1 MDDRLSDRKKKV
13 LNALVDSYI
22 NDAEPISSSAIKNN
36 YMPDVS
42 SATIRSELATLE
54 ELGYLVQP
62 HVSSGRI
69 PSAKAYR
76 FYVDCLL
83 NDCADSD
90 IGELKTKLDK
100 RMGSVEELVRE
111 TAKTV
116 SDVTNYT
123 SLMVLSGTDSLVVK
137 EVKLVDLYDN
147 TALVLVVTDAGV
159 IKDKAVRVPRDA
171 DGNYIAIAERILNNT
186 FAGKTLAEIQNLTPV
201 LEDNIEG
208 MKALVDEVIRL
219 LAEYKRSRDTQLYLE
234 GADKIFQYPEA
245 RDVDNVKSF
254 VSIISKKEKLHDLVA
269 GDDAD
274 LEIDVKIGE
283 QASEDLKHMALVT
296 AKYTMDG
303 KEIGHVGVIGPE
315 RMDYKKVMSVLRQL
329 VRAFDDREQQGDR
342 PDKQDKHPDTE

>member
-22 NDAEPISSSAIKNN
+22 TDAEPISSSAIKNK

-62 HVSSGRI
+62 HVSSGRV

-83 NDCADSD
+83 SECGDTDVD
-90 IGELKTKLDK
+90 GLDETLKR
-100 RMGSVEELVRE
+100 RMSSVEELVRE

-123 SLMVLSGTDSLVVK
+123 SLMVLSGADSLTVK
-137 EVKLVDLYDN
+137 EVKLVDLYDDS
-147 TALVLVVTDAGV
+147 ALVLVITDAGV
-159 IKDKAVRVPRDA
+159 IKDKTVAVPKDA
-171 DGNYIAIAERILNNT
+171 DGNYIELANRILNAT
-186 FAGKTLAEIQNLTPV
+186 FAGKSLAEIGSSAPV
-201 LEDNIEG
+201 LEENIEG

-219 LAEYKRSRDTQLYLE
+219 LAEYKRARENELYLE

-245 RDVDNVKSF
+245 RDVDNVRSF

-269 GDDAD
+269 GDGD

-296 AKYTMDG
+296 ARYSVDG

-329 VRAFDDREQQGDR
+329 VRAFDKKDND
-342 PDKQDKHPDTE
+342 PDTE

>member
-1 MDDRLSDRKKKV
+1 M
-13 LNALVDSYI
+13 VDSYI
-22 NDAEPISSSAIKNN
+22 TDAEPISSSAIKNK

-62 HVSSGRI
+62 HVSSGRV

-83 NDCADSD
+83 SECGDTDVD
-90 IGELKTKLDK
+90 GLDETLKR
-100 RMGSVEELVRE
+100 RMSSVEELVRE

-123 SLMVLSGTDSLVVK
+123 SLMVLSGADSLMVK
-137 EVKLVDLYDN
+137 EVKLVDLYDDS
-147 TALVLVVTDAGV
+147 ALVLVITDAGV
-159 IKDKAVRVPRDA
+159 IKDKTVAVPKDA
-171 DGNYIAIAERILNNT
+171 DGNYIELANRILNAT
-186 FAGKTLAEIQNLTPV
+186 FAGKSLAEISNSAPV
-201 LEDNIEG
+201 LEENIEG

-219 LAEYKRSRDTQLYLE
+219 LAEYKRARESELYLE

-245 RDVDNVKSF
+245 RDVDNVRSF

-269 GDDAD
+269 GDGD

-296 AKYTMDG
+296 ARYSVDG

-329 VRAFDDREQQGDR
+329 VRAFDKKDND
-342 PDKQDKHPDTE
+342 PDTE

>member
-13 LNALVDSYI
+13 LGALVDSYI
-22 NDAEPISSSAIKNN
+22 TDAEPISSSAIKNK

-54 ELGYLVQP
+54 ELGYLVEP
-62 HVSSGRI
+62 HVSSGRV

-83 NDCADSD
+83 SECGDTDVD
-90 IGELKTKLDK
+90 GLDETLKR
-100 RMGSVEELVRE
+100 RMSSVEELVRE

-123 SLMVLSGTDSLVVK
+123 SLMVLSGADSLTVK
-137 EVKLVDLYDN
+137 EVKLVDLYDDS
-147 TALVLVVTDAGV
+147 ALVLVIADAGV
-159 IKDKAVRVPRDA
+159 IKDKTVAVPKDA
-171 DGNYIAIAERILNNT
+171 DGNYIELANRILNAT
-186 FAGKTLAEIQNLTPV
+186 FAGKSLAEIGSSAPV
-201 LEDNIEG
+201 LEENIEG

-219 LAEYKRSRDTQLYLE
+219 LAEYKRARESELYLE

-245 RDVDNVKSF
+245 RDVDNVRSF

-269 GDDAD
+269 GDGD

-296 AKYTMDG
+296 ARYSVDG

-329 VRAFDDREQQGDR
+329 VRAFDKKDND
-342 PDKQDKHPDTE
+342 PDTE

>member
-1 MDDRLSDRKKKV
+1 MDDRLSDRKKRV

-22 NDAEPISSSAIKNN
+22 TDAEPISSSAIKNK

-62 HVSSGRI
+62 HVSSGRV

-83 NDCADSD
+83 SECGDTDVD
-90 IGELKTKLDK
+90 GLDETLKR
-100 RMGSVEELVRE
+100 RMSSVEELVRE

-123 SLMVLSGTDSLVVK
+123 SLMVLSGADSLTVK
-137 EVKLVDLYDN
+137 EVKLVDLYDDS
-147 TALVLVVTDAGV
+147 ALVLVITDAGV
-159 IKDKAVRVPRDA
+159 IKDKTVAVPKDA
-171 DGNYIAIAERILNNT
+171 DGNYIELANRILNAT
-186 FAGKTLAEIQNLTPV
+186 FAGKSLAEIGSSAPV
-201 LEDNIEG
+201 LEENIEG

-219 LAEYKRSRDTQLYLE
+219 LAEYKRARESELYLE

-245 RDVDNVKSF
+245 RDVDNVRSF

-269 GDDAD
+269 GDGD

-296 AKYTMDG
+296 ARYSVDG

-329 VRAFDDREQQGDR
+329 VRAFDKKDND
-342 PDKQDKHPDTE
+342 PDTE

>member
-13 LNALVDSYI
+13 LGALVDSYI
-22 NDAEPISSSAIKNN
+22 TDAEPISSSAIKNK

-62 HVSSGRI
+62 HVSSGRV

-83 NDCADSD
+83 SECGDMDVD
-90 IGELKTKLDK
+90 GLDETLKR
-100 RMGSVEELVRE
+100 RMSSVEELVRE

-123 SLMVLSGTDSLVVK
+123 SLMVLSGADSLTVK
-137 EVKLVDLYDN
+137 EVKLVDLYDDS
-147 TALVLVVTDAGV
+147 ALVLVITDAGV
-159 IKDKAVRVPRDA
+159 IKDKTVAVPKDA
-171 DGNYIAIAERILNNT
+171 DGNYIELASRILNAT
-186 FAGKTLAEIQNLTPV
+186 FAGKTLAEIGNSAPV
-201 LEDNIEG
+201 LEENIEG

-219 LAEYKRSRDTQLYLE
+219 LTEYRQARESELYLE

-245 RDVDNVKSF
+245 RDVDNVRSF

-269 GDDAD
+269 GDGD

-296 AKYTMDG
+296 ARYSVDG

-329 VRAFDDREQQGDR
+329 VRAFDKKDND
-342 PDKQDKHPDTE
+342 PDTE

>member
-13 LNALVDSYI
+13 LGALVDSYI
-22 NDAEPISSSAIKNN
+22 TDAEPISSSAIKNK

-62 HVSSGRI
+62 HVSSGRV

-83 NDCADSD
+83 SECGDTDVD
-90 IGELKTKLDK
+90 GLDETLKR
-100 RMGSVEELVRE
+100 RMSSVEELVRE

-123 SLMVLSGTDSLVVK
+123 SLMVLSGADSLTVK
-137 EVKLVDLYDN
+137 EVKLVDLYDDS
-147 TALVLVVTDAGV
+147 ALVLVITDAGV
-159 IKDKAVRVPRDA
+159 IKDKTVAVPKDA
-171 DGNYIAIAERILNNT
+171 DGNYIELANRILNAT
-186 FAGKTLAEIQNLTPV
+186 FAGKSLAEIGSSAPV
-201 LEDNIEG
+201 LEENIEG

-219 LAEYKRSRDTQLYLE
+219 LAEYKRARESELYLE

-245 RDVDNVKSF
+245 RDVDNVRSF

-269 GDDAD
+269 GDGD

-296 AKYTMDG
+296 ARYSVDG

-329 VRAFDDREQQGDR
+329 VRAFDKKGND
-342 PDKQDKHPDTE
+342 PDTE

>member
-13 LNALVDSYI
+13 LGALVDSYI
-22 NDAEPISSSAIKNN
+22 TDAEPISSSAIKNK

-62 HVSSGRI
+62 HVSSGRV

-83 NDCADSD
+83 SECGDTDVD
-90 IGELKTKLDK
+90 GLDETLKR
-100 RMGSVEELVRE
+100 RMSSVEELVRE

-123 SLMVLSGTDSLVVK
+123 SLMVLSGADSLTVK
-137 EVKLVDLYDN
+137 EVKLVDLYDDS
-147 TALVLVVTDAGV
+147 ALVLVITDAGV
-159 IKDKAVRVPRDA
+159 IKDKTVAVPKDA
-171 DGNYIAIAERILNNT
+171 DGNYIELANRILNAT
-186 FAGKTLAEIQNLTPV
+186 FAGKSLAEIGSSAPV
-201 LEDNIEG
+201 LEENIEG

-219 LAEYKRSRDTQLYLE
+219 LAEYKRARESELYLE

-245 RDVDNVKSF
+245 RDVDNVRSF
-254 VSIISKKEKLHDLVA
+254 VSIISKKDKLHDLVA
-269 GDDAD
+269 GDGD

-296 AKYTMDG
+296 ARYSVNG

-329 VRAFDDREQQGDR
+329 VRAFDKKDND
-342 PDKQDKHPDTE
+342 PDTE

>member
-13 LNALVDSYI
+13 LGALVDSYI
-22 NDAEPISSSAIKNN
+22 TDAEPISSSAIKNK

-62 HVSSGRI
+62 HVSSGRV

-83 NDCADSD
+83 SECGDTDVD
-90 IGELKTKLDK
+90 GLDETLKR
-100 RMGSVEELVRE
+100 RMSSVEELVRE

-123 SLMVLSGTDSLVVK
+123 SLMVLSGADSLTVK
-137 EVKLVDLYDN
+137 EVKLVDLYDDS
-147 TALVLVVTDAGV
+147 ALGLVITDAGV
-159 IKDKAVRVPRDA
+159 IKDKTGAVPKDA
-171 DGNYIAIAERILNNT
+171 DGNYIELANRILNAT
-186 FAGKTLAEIQNLTPV
+186 FAGKSLAEIGSSAPV
-201 LEDNIEG
+201 LEENIEG

-219 LAEYKRSRDTQLYLE
+219 LAEYKRARESELYLE

-245 RDVDNVKSF
+245 RDVDNVRSF

-269 GDDAD
+269 GDGD

-296 AKYTMDG
+296 ARYSVDG

-329 VRAFDDREQQGDR
+329 VRAFDKKDND
-342 PDKQDKHPDTE
+342 PDTE

>member
-13 LNALVDSYI
+13 LGALVDSYI
-22 NDAEPISSSAIKNN
+22 TDAEPISSSAIKNK

-62 HVSSGRI
+62 HVSSGRV

-83 NDCADSD
+83 SECGDTDVD
-90 IGELKTKLDK
+90 GLDETLKR
-100 RMGSVEELVRE
+100 RMSSVEELVRE

-123 SLMVLSGTDSLVVK
+123 SLMVLSGADSLTVK
-137 EVKLVDLYDN
+137 EVKLVDLYDDS
-147 TALVLVVTDAGV
+147 ALVLVITDAGV
-159 IKDKAVRVPRDA
+159 IKDKTVAVPKDA
-171 DGNYIAIAERILNNT
+171 DGNYIELANRILNAT
-186 FAGKTLAEIQNLTPV
+186 FAGKSLAEIGSSAPV
-201 LEDNIEG
+201 LEENIEG

-219 LAEYKRSRDTQLYLE
+219 LAEYKRARESELYLE

-245 RDVDNVKSF
+245 RDVDNVRSF

-269 GDDAD
+269 GDGD
-274 LEIDVKIGE
+274 LEIEVKIGE

-296 AKYTMDG
+296 ARYSVDG

-329 VRAFDDREQQGDR
+329 VRAFDKKDND
-342 PDKQDKHPDTE
+342 PDTE

>member
-13 LNALVDSYI
+13 LGALVDSYI
-22 NDAEPISSSAIKNN
+22 TDAEPISSSAIKNK

-62 HVSSGRI
+62 HVSSGRV

-83 NDCADSD
+83 SECGDTDVD
-90 IGELKTKLDK
+90 GLDETLKR
-100 RMGSVEELVRE
+100 RMSSVEELVRE

-123 SLMVLSGTDSLVVK
+123 SLMVLSGADSLTVK
-137 EVKLVDLYDN
+137 EVKLVDLYDDN
-147 TALVLVVTDAGV
+147 ALVLVITDAGV
-159 IKDKAVRVPRDA
+159 IKDKTVAVPKDA
-171 DGNYIAIAERILNNT
+171 DGNYIELANRILNAT
-186 FAGKTLAEIQNLTPV
+186 FAGKSLAEIGNSAPV
-201 LEDNIEG
+201 LEENIEG

-219 LAEYKRSRDTQLYLE
+219 LAEYKRARESELYLE

-245 RDVDNVKSF
+245 RDVDNVRSF

-269 GDDAD
+269 GDGD

-296 AKYTMDG
+296 ARYSVDG

-329 VRAFDDREQQGDR
+329 VRAFDKKDND
-342 PDKQDKHPDTE
+342 PDTE

>member
-22 NDAEPISSSAIKNN
+22 TDAEPISSSAIKNK

-62 HVSSGRI
+62 HVSSGRV

-83 NDCADSD
+83 SECGDTDVD
-90 IGELKTKLDK
+90 GLDETLKR
-100 RMGSVEELVRE
+100 RMSSVEELVRE

-123 SLMVLSGTDSLVVK
+123 SLMVLSGADSLTVK
-137 EVKLVDLYDN
+137 EVKLVDLYDDS
-147 TALVLVVTDAGV
+147 ALVLVITDAGV
-159 IKDKAVRVPRDA
+159 IKDKTVAVPKDA
-171 DGNYIAIAERILNNT
+171 DGNYIELANRILNAT
-186 FAGKTLAEIQNLTPV
+186 FAGKTLAEIGSSAPV
-201 LEDNIEG
+201 LEENIEG

-219 LAEYKRSRDTQLYLE
+219 LAEYKRARESELYLE

-245 RDVDNVKSF
+245 RDVDNVRSF

-269 GDDAD
+269 GDGD

-296 AKYTMDG
+296 ARYSVDG

-329 VRAFDDREQQGDR
+329 VRAFDKKDND
-342 PDKQDKHPDTE
+342 PDTE

>member
-13 LNALVDSYI
+13 LGALVDSYI
-22 NDAEPISSSAIKNN
+22 TDAEPISSSAIKNK

-62 HVSSGRI
+62 HVSSGRV

-83 NDCADSD
+83 SECGDTDVD
-90 IGELKTKLDK
+90 GLDETLKR
-100 RMGSVEELVRE
+100 RMSSVEELVRE

-123 SLMVLSGTDSLVVK
+123 SLMVLSGADSLTVK
-137 EVKLVDLYDN
+137 EVKLVDLYDDS
-147 TALVLVVTDAGV
+147 ALVLVITDAGV
-159 IKDKAVRVPRDA
+159 IKDKTVAVPKDA
-171 DGNYIAIAERILNNT
+171 DGNYIELANRILNAT
-186 FAGKTLAEIQNLTPV
+186 FAGKSLAEISNSAPV
-201 LEDNIEG
+201 LEENIEG

-219 LAEYKRSRDTQLYLE
+219 LAEYKRARESELYLE

-245 RDVDNVKSF
+245 RDVDNVRSF

-269 GDDAD
+269 GDGD

-296 AKYTMDG
+296 ARYSVDG

-329 VRAFDDREQQGDR
+329 VRAFGKKDND
-342 PDKQDKHPDTE
+342 PDTE

>member
-22 NDAEPISSSAIKNN
+22 TDAEPISSSAIKNK

-62 HVSSGRI
+62 HVSSGRV

-83 NDCADSD
+83 SECGDTDVD
-90 IGELKTKLDK
+90 GLDETLKR
-100 RMGSVEELVRE
+100 RMSSVEELVRE

-123 SLMVLSGTDSLVVK
+123 SLMVLSGADSLMVK
-137 EVKLVDLYDN
+137 EVKLVDLYDDS
-147 TALVLVVTDAGV
+147 ALVLVITDAGV
-159 IKDKAVRVPRDA
+159 IKDKTVAVPKDA
-171 DGNYIAIAERILNNT
+171 DGNYIELANRILNAT
-186 FAGKTLAEIQNLTPV
+186 FAGKSLAEIGSSAPV
-201 LEDNIEG
+201 LEENIEG

-219 LAEYKRSRDTQLYLE
+219 LAEYKRARERELYLE

-245 RDVDNVKSF
+245 RDVDNVRSF
-254 VSIISKKEKLHDLVA
+254 VSIISKKDKLHDLVA
-269 GDDAD
+269 GDGD

-296 AKYTMDG
+296 ARYSVDG

-329 VRAFDDREQQGDR
+329 VRAFDKKDND
-342 PDKQDKHPDTE
+342 PDTE

>member
-13 LNALVDSYI
+13 LGALVDSYI
-22 NDAEPISSSAIKNN
+22 TDAEPISSSAIKNK

-62 HVSSGRI
+62 HVSSGRV

-83 NDCADSD
+83 SECGDTDVD
-90 IGELKTKLDK
+90 GLDETLKR
-100 RMGSVEELVRE
+100 RMSSVEELVRE

-123 SLMVLSGTDSLVVK
+123 SLMVLSGADSLTVK
-137 EVKLVDLYDN
+137 EVKLVDLYDDS
-147 TALVLVVTDAGV
+147 ALVLVITDAGV
-159 IKDKAVRVPRDA
+159 IKDKTVAVPKGA
-171 DGNYIAIAERILNNT
+171 DGNYIELANRILNAT
-186 FAGKTLAEIQNLTPV
+186 FAGKSLAEIGSSAPV
-201 LEDNIEG
+201 LEENIEG

-219 LAEYKRSRDTQLYLE
+219 LAEYKRARESELYLE

-245 RDVDNVKSF
+245 RDVDNVRSF

-269 GDDAD
+269 GDGD

-296 AKYTMDG
+296 ARYSVDG

-329 VRAFDDREQQGDR
+329 VRAFDKKDND
-342 PDKQDKHPDTE
+342 PDTE

>member
-22 NDAEPISSSAIKNN
+22 TDAEPISSSAIKNK

-62 HVSSGRI
+62 HVSSGRV

-83 NDCADSD
+83 SECGDTDVD
-90 IGELKTKLDK
+90 GLDETLKR
-100 RMGSVEELVRE
+100 RMSSVEELVRE

-123 SLMVLSGTDSLVVK
+123 SLMVLSGADSLTVK
-137 EVKLVDLYDN
+137 EVKLVDLYDDS
-147 TALVLVVTDAGV
+147 ALVLVITDAGV
-159 IKDKAVRVPRDA
+159 IKDKTVAVPKDA
-171 DGNYIAIAERILNNT
+171 DGNYIELANRILNAT
-186 FAGKTLAEIQNLTPV
+186 FAGKSLAEIGSSAPV
-201 LEDNIEG
+201 LEENIEG

-219 LAEYKRSRDTQLYLE
+219 LAEYKRARERELYLE

-245 RDVDNVKSF
+245 RDVDNVRSF

-269 GDDAD
+269 GDGD

-296 AKYTMDG
+296 ARYSVDG

-329 VRAFDDREQQGDR
+329 VRAFDKKDNN
-342 PDKQDKHPDTE
+342 PDTE

>member
-22 NDAEPISSSAIKNN
+22 TDAEPISSSAIKNK

-62 HVSSGRI
+62 HVSSGRV

-83 NDCADSD
+83 SECGDTDVD
-90 IGELKTKLDK
+90 GLDETLKR
-100 RMGSVEELVRE
+100 RMSSVEELVRE

-123 SLMVLSGTDSLVVK
+123 SLMVLSGADSLTVK
-137 EVKLVDLYDN
+137 EVKLVDLYDDS
-147 TALVLVVTDAGV
+147 ALVLVITDAGV
-159 IKDKAVRVPRDA
+159 IKDKTVAVPKDA
-171 DGNYIAIAERILNNT
+171 DGNYIELANRILNAT
-186 FAGKTLAEIQNLTPV
+186 FAGKSLAEIGSSAPV
-201 LEDNIEG
+201 LEENIEG

-219 LAEYKRSRDTQLYLE
+219 LAEYKRARESELYLE

-245 RDVDNVKSF
+245 RDVDNVRSF

-269 GDDAD
+269 GDGD

-296 AKYTMDG
+296 ARYSVDG

-315 RMDYKKVMSVLRQL
+315 RMDYKKVTSVLRQL
-329 VRAFDDREQQGDR
+329 VRAFDKKDND
-342 PDKQDKHPDTE
+342 PDTE

>member
-13 LNALVDSYI
+13 LGALVDSYI
-22 NDAEPISSSAIKNN
+22 TDAEPISSSAIKNK

-62 HVSSGRI
+62 HVSSGRV

-83 NDCADSD
+83 SECGDTDVD
-90 IGELKTKLDK
+90 GLDETLKR
-100 RMGSVEELVRE
+100 RMSSVEELVRE

-123 SLMVLSGTDSLVVK
+123 SLMVLSGADSLTVK
-137 EVKLVDLYDN
+137 EVKLVDLYDDS
-147 TALVLVVTDAGV
+147 ALVLVITDAGV
-159 IKDKAVRVPRDA
+159 IKDKTVAVPKDA
-171 DGNYIAIAERILNNT
+171 DGNYIELANRILNAT
-186 FAGKTLAEIQNLTPV
+186 FAGKSLAEIGSSAPV
-201 LEDNIEG
+201 LEENIEG

-219 LAEYKRSRDTQLYLE
+219 LAEYKRARESELYLE

-245 RDVDNVKSF
+245 RDVDNVRSF

-269 GDDAD
+269 GDGD

-296 AKYTMDG
+296 ARYSVNG

-329 VRAFDDREQQGDR
+329 VRAFDKKDND
-342 PDKQDKHPDTE
+342 PDTE

>member
-22 NDAEPISSSAIKNN
+22 TDAEPISSSAIKNK

-62 HVSSGRI
+62 HVSSGRV

-83 NDCADSD
+83 SECGDTDVD
-90 IGELKTKLDK
+90 GLDETLKR
-100 RMGSVEELVRE
+100 RMSSVEELVRE

-123 SLMVLSGTDSLVVK
+123 SLMVLSGADSLTVK
-137 EVKLVDLYDN
+137 EVKLVDLYDDS
-147 TALVLVVTDAGV
+147 ALVLVITDAGV
-159 IKDKAVRVPRDA
+159 IKDKTVAVPKGA
-171 DGNYIAIAERILNNT
+171 DGNYIELANRILNAT
-186 FAGKTLAEIQNLTPV
+186 FAGKSLAEIGSSAPV
-201 LEDNIEG
+201 LEENIEG

-219 LAEYKRSRDTQLYLE
+219 LAEYKRARESELYLE

-245 RDVDNVKSF
+245 RDVDNVRSF

-269 GDDAD
+269 GDGD

-296 AKYTMDG
+296 ARYSVDG

-329 VRAFDDREQQGDR
+329 VRAFDKKDND
-342 PDKQDKHPDTE
+342 PDTE

>member
-1 MDDRLSDRKKKV
+1 MDDRLSDRKKRV
-13 LNALVDSYI
+13 LGALVDSYI
-22 NDAEPISSSAIKNN
+22 TDAEPISSSAIKNK

-62 HVSSGRI
+62 HVSSGRV

-83 NDCADSD
+83 SECGDTDVD
-90 IGELKTKLDK
+90 GLDETLKR
-100 RMGSVEELVRE
+100 RMSSVEELVRE

-123 SLMVLSGTDSLVVK
+123 SLMVLSGADSLTVK
-137 EVKLVDLYDN
+137 EVKLVDLYDDS
-147 TALVLVVTDAGV
+147 ALVLVITDAGV
-159 IKDKAVRVPRDA
+159 IKDKTVAVPKDA
-171 DGNYIAIAERILNNT
+171 DGNYIELANRILNAT
-186 FAGKTLAEIQNLTPV
+186 FAGKSLAEIGSSAPV
-201 LEDNIEG
+201 LEENIEG

-219 LAEYKRSRDTQLYLE
+219 LAEYKRARESELYLE

-245 RDVDNVKSF
+245 RDVDNVRSF

-269 GDDAD
+269 GDGD

-296 AKYTMDG
+296 ARYSVDG

-329 VRAFDDREQQGDR
+329 VRAFDKKDND
-342 PDKQDKHPDTE
+342 PDTE

>member
-22 NDAEPISSSAIKNN
+22 TDAEPISSSAIKNK

-62 HVSSGRI
+62 HVSSGRV

-83 NDCADSD
+83 SECGDTDVD
-90 IGELKTKLDK
+90 GLDETLKR
-100 RMGSVEELVRE
+100 RMSSVEELVRE

-123 SLMVLSGTDSLVVK
+123 SLMVLSGADSLTVK
-137 EVKLVDLYDN
+137 EVKLVDLYDDS
-147 TALVLVVTDAGV
+147 ALVLVITDAGV
-159 IKDKAVRVPRDA
+159 IKDKTVAVPKDA
-171 DGNYIAIAERILNNT
+171 DGNYIELANRILNAT
-186 FAGKTLAEIQNLTPV
+186 FAGKSLAEIGSSAPV
-201 LEDNIEG
+201 LEENIEG

-219 LAEYKRSRDTQLYLE
+219 LAEYKRARESALYLE

-245 RDVDNVKSF
+245 RDVDNVRSF

-269 GDDAD
+269 GDGD

-296 AKYTMDG
+296 ARYSVDG

-329 VRAFDDREQQGDR
+329 VRAFDKKDND
-342 PDKQDKHPDTE
+342 PDTE

>member
-13 LNALVDSYI
+13 LGALVDSYI
-22 NDAEPISSSAIKNN
+22 TDAEPISSSAIKNK

-62 HVSSGRI
+62 HVSSGRV

-83 NDCADSD
+83 SECGDTDVD
-90 IGELKTKLDK
+90 GLDETLKR
-100 RMGSVEELVRE
+100 RMSSVEELVRE

-123 SLMVLSGTDSLVVK
+123 SLMVLSGADSLTVK
-137 EVKLVDLYDN
+137 EVKLVDLYDDS
-147 TALVLVVTDAGV
+147 ALVLVITDAGV
-159 IKDKAVRVPRDA
+159 IKDKTVAVPKDA
-171 DGNYIAIAERILNNT
+171 DGNYIELANRILNAT
-186 FAGKTLAEIQNLTPV
+186 FAGKSLAEIGSSAPV
-201 LEDNIEG
+201 LEENIEG

-219 LAEYKRSRDTQLYLE
+219 LAEYKRARESELYLE

-245 RDVDNVKSF
+245 RDVDNVRSF

-269 GDDAD
+269 GDGD

-296 AKYTMDG
+296 ARYSVDG
-303 KEIGHVGVIGPE
+303 REIGHVGVIGPE

-329 VRAFDDREQQGDR
+329 VRAFDKKDND
-342 PDKQDKHPDTE
+342 PDTE

>member
-22 NDAEPISSSAIKNN
+22 TDAEPISSSAIKSK

-62 HVSSGRI
+62 HVSSGRV

-83 NDCADSD
+83 SECGDMDVD
-90 IGELKTKLDK
+90 GLDETLKR
-100 RMGSVEELVRE
+100 RMSSVEELVRE

-123 SLMVLSGTDSLVVK
+123 SLMVLSGADSLTVK
-137 EVKLVDLYDN
+137 EVKLVDLYDDS
-147 TALVLVVTDAGV
+147 ALVLVITDAGV
-159 IKDKAVRVPRDA
+159 IKDKTVAVPKDA
-171 DGNYIAIAERILNNT
+171 DGNYIELANRILNAT
-186 FAGKTLAEIQNLTPV
+186 FAGKSLAEIGSSAPV
-201 LEDNIEG
+201 LEENIEG

-219 LAEYKRSRDTQLYLE
+219 LAEYKRARESELYLE

-245 RDVDNVKSF
+245 RDVDNVRSF

-269 GDDAD
+269 GDGD

-296 AKYTMDG
+296 ARYSVDG
-303 KEIGHVGVIGPE
+303 REIGHVGVIGPE

-329 VRAFDDREQQGDR
+329 VRAFDKKDND
-342 PDKQDKHPDTE
+342 PDTE

>member
-22 NDAEPISSSAIKNN
+22 TDAEPISSSAIKNK

-42 SATIRSELATLE
+42 SATIRSELATIE

-62 HVSSGRI
+62 HVSSGRV

-83 NDCADSD
+83 SECGDTDVD
-90 IGELKTKLDK
+90 GLDETLKR
-100 RMGSVEELVRE
+100 RMSSVEELVRE

-123 SLMVLSGTDSLVVK
+123 SLMVLSGADSLTVK
-137 EVKLVDLYDN
+137 EVKLVDLYDDS
-147 TALVLVVTDAGV
+147 ALVLVITDAGV
-159 IKDKAVRVPRDA
+159 IKDKTVAVPKDA
-171 DGNYIAIAERILNNT
+171 DGNYIELANRILNAT
-186 FAGKTLAEIQNLTPV
+186 FAGKSLAEIGSSAPV
-201 LEDNIEG
+201 LEENIEG

-219 LAEYKRSRDTQLYLE
+219 LAEYKRARESELYLE

-245 RDVDNVKSF
+245 RDVDNVRSF

-269 GDDAD
+269 GDGD

-296 AKYTMDG
+296 ARYSVDG

-329 VRAFDDREQQGDR
+329 VRAFDKKDND
-342 PDKQDKHPDTE
+342 PDTE

>member
-22 NDAEPISSSAIKNN
+22 TDAEPISSSAIKNK

-62 HVSSGRI
+62 HVSSGRV

-83 NDCADSD
+83 SECGDMDVD
-90 IGELKTKLDK
+90 GLDETLKR
-100 RMGSVEELVRE
+100 RMSSVEELVRE

-123 SLMVLSGTDSLVVK
+123 SLMVLSGADSLTVK
-137 EVKLVDLYDN
+137 EVKLVDLYDDS
-147 TALVLVVTDAGV
+147 ALVLVITDAGV
-159 IKDKAVRVPRDA
+159 IKDKTVAVPKDA
-171 DGNYIAIAERILNNT
+171 DGNYIELANRILNAT
-186 FAGKTLAEIQNLTPV
+186 FAGKSLAEIGSSAPV
-201 LEDNIEG
+201 LEENIEG

-219 LAEYKRSRDTQLYLE
+219 LAEYKRARESELYLE

-245 RDVDNVKSF
+245 RDVDNVRSF

-269 GDDAD
+269 GDGD

-296 AKYTMDG
+296 ARYSVDG

-329 VRAFDDREQQGDR
+329 VRAFGKKDND
-342 PDKQDKHPDTE
+342 PDTE

>member
-22 NDAEPISSSAIKNN
+22 TDAEPISSSAIKNK

-62 HVSSGRI
+62 HVSSGRV

-83 NDCADSD
+83 SECGDTDVD
-90 IGELKTKLDK
+90 GLDETLKR
-100 RMGSVEELVRE
+100 RMSSVEELVRE

-123 SLMVLSGTDSLVVK
+123 SLMVLSGADSLTVK
-137 EVKLVDLYDN
+137 EVKLVDLYDDS
-147 TALVLVVTDAGV
+147 ALVLVITDAGV
-159 IKDKAVRVPRDA
+159 IKDKTVAVPKDA
-171 DGNYIAIAERILNNT
+171 DGNYIELANRILNAT
-186 FAGKTLAEIQNLTPV
+186 FAGKSLAEIGSSTPV
-201 LEDNIEG
+201 LEENIEG

-219 LAEYKRSRDTQLYLE
+219 LAEYKRARESELYLE

-245 RDVDNVKSF
+245 RDVDNVRSF

-269 GDDAD
+269 GDGD

-296 AKYTMDG
+296 ARYSVDG

-329 VRAFDDREQQGDR
+329 VRAFDKKDND
-342 PDKQDKHPDTE
+342 PDTE

>member
-22 NDAEPISSSAIKNN
+22 TDAEPISSSAIKNK

-62 HVSSGRI
+62 HVSSGRV

-83 NDCADSD
+83 SECGDTDVD
-90 IGELKTKLDK
+90 GLDETLKR
-100 RMGSVEELVRE
+100 RMSSVEELVRE

-123 SLMVLSGTDSLVVK
+123 SLMVLSGADSLTVK
-137 EVKLVDLYDN
+137 EVKLVDLYDDS
-147 TALVLVVTDAGV
+147 ALVLVITDAGV
-159 IKDKAVRVPRDA
+159 IKDKTVAVPKDA
-171 DGNYIAIAERILNNT
+171 DGNYIELANRILNAT
-186 FAGKTLAEIQNLTPV
+186 FAGKSLAEIGSSAPV
-201 LEDNIEG
+201 LEENIEG

-219 LAEYKRSRDTQLYLE
+219 LAEYKRARESELYLE

-245 RDVDNVKSF
+245 RDVDNVRSF

-269 GDDAD
+269 GDGD

-296 AKYTMDG
+296 ARYSVDG

-329 VRAFDDREQQGDR
+329 VRAFDKKDND
-342 PDKQDKHPDTE
+342 HDTE

>member
-13 LNALVDSYI
+13 LGALVDSYI
-22 NDAEPISSSAIKNN
+22 TDAEPISSSAIKNK

-62 HVSSGRI
+62 HVSSGRV

-83 NDCADSD
+83 SECGDTDVD
-90 IGELKTKLDK
+90 GLDETLKR
-100 RMGSVEELVRE
+100 RMSSVEELVRE

-123 SLMVLSGTDSLVVK
+123 SLMVLSGADSLTVK
-137 EVKLVDLYDN
+137 EVKLVDLYDDS
-147 TALVLVVTDAGV
+147 ALVLVITDAGV
-159 IKDKAVRVPRDA
+159 IKDKTVAVPKDA
-171 DGNYIAIAERILNNT
+171 DGNYIELANRILNAT
-186 FAGKTLAEIQNLTPV
+186 FAGKTLAEIGSSAPV
-201 LEDNIEG
+201 LEENIEG

-219 LAEYKRSRDTQLYLE
+219 LAEYKRARESELYLE

-245 RDVDNVKSF
+245 RDVDNVRSF

-269 GDDAD
+269 GDRD
-274 LEIDVKIGE
+274 LEIDVNIGE
-283 QASEDLKHMALVT
+283 QASEDHKHMALVT
-296 AKYTMDG
+296 ARYSVDG

-329 VRAFDDREQQGDR
+329 VRAFDKKDND
-342 PDKQDKHPDTE
+342 PDTE

>member
-22 NDAEPISSSAIKNN
+22 TDAEPISSSAIKNK

-62 HVSSGRI
+62 HVSSGRV

-83 NDCADSD
+83 SECGDTDVD
-90 IGELKTKLDK
+90 GLDETLKR
-100 RMGSVEELVRE
+100 RMSSVEELVRE

-123 SLMVLSGTDSLVVK
+123 SLMVLSGADSLTVK
-137 EVKLVDLYDN
+137 EVKLVDLYDDS
-147 TALVLVVTDAGV
+147 ALVLVITDAGV
-159 IKDKAVRVPRDA
+159 IKDKTVAVPKDA
-171 DGNYIAIAERILNNT
+171 DGNYIELANRILNAT
-186 FAGKTLAEIQNLTPV
+186 FAGKSLAEIGSSAPV
-201 LEDNIEG
+201 LEENIEG

-219 LAEYKRSRDTQLYLE
+219 LAEYKRARESELYLE

-245 RDVDNVKSF
+245 RDVDNVRSF

-269 GDDAD
+269 GDGD

-296 AKYTMDG
+296 ARYSVDG
-303 KEIGHVGVIGPE
+303 KEIGHIGVIGPE

-329 VRAFDDREQQGDR
+329 VRAFDKKDND
-342 PDKQDKHPDTE
+342 PDTE

>member
-22 NDAEPISSSAIKNN
+22 TDAEPISSSAIKNK

-62 HVSSGRI
+62 HVSSGRV

-83 NDCADSD
+83 SECGDTDVD
-90 IGELKTKLDK
+90 GLDETLKR
-100 RMGSVEELVRE
+100 RMSSVEELVRE

-123 SLMVLSGTDSLVVK
+123 SLMVLSGADSLTVK
-137 EVKLVDLYDN
+137 EVKLVDLYDDS
-147 TALVLVVTDAGV
+147 ALVLVITDAGV
-159 IKDKAVRVPRDA
+159 IKDKTVAVPKDA
-171 DGNYIAIAERILNNT
+171 DGNYIELANRILNAT
-186 FAGKTLAEIQNLTPV
+186 FAGKSLAEIGSSAPV
-201 LEDNIEG
+201 LEENIEG

-219 LAEYKRSRDTQLYLE
+219 LAEYKWARESELYLE

-245 RDVDNVKSF
+245 RDVDNVRSF

-269 GDDAD
+269 GDGD

-296 AKYTMDG
+296 ARYSVDG

-329 VRAFDDREQQGDR
+329 VRAFDKKDND
-342 PDKQDKHPDTE
+342 PDTE

>member
-22 NDAEPISSSAIKNN
+22 TDAEPISSSAIKNK

-62 HVSSGRI
+62 HVSSGRV

-83 NDCADSD
+83 SECGDTDVD
-90 IGELKTKLDK
+90 GLDETLKR
-100 RMGSVEELVRE
+100 RMSSVEELVRE

-123 SLMVLSGTDSLVVK
+123 SLMVLSGADSLTVK
-137 EVKLVDLYDN
+137 EVKLVDLYDDS
-147 TALVLVVTDAGV
+147 ALVLVITDAGV
-159 IKDKAVRVPRDA
+159 IKDKTVAVPKDA
-171 DGNYIAIAERILNNT
+171 DGNYIELANRILNAT
-186 FAGKTLAEIQNLTPV
+186 FAGKSLAEIGSSALV

-219 LAEYKRSRDTQLYLE
+219 LAEYKRARESELYLE

-245 RDVDNVKSF
+245 RDVDNVRSF

-269 GDDAD
+269 GDGD

-296 AKYTMDG
+296 ARYSVDG

-329 VRAFDDREQQGDR
+329 VRAFDKKDND
-342 PDKQDKHPDTE
+342 PDTE

>member
-22 NDAEPISSSAIKNN
+22 TDAEPISSSAIKNK

-62 HVSSGRI
+62 HVSSGRV

-83 NDCADSD
+83 SECGDTDVD
-90 IGELKTKLDK
+90 GLDETLKR
-100 RMGSVEELVRE
+100 RMSSVEELVRE

-123 SLMVLSGTDSLVVK
+123 SLMVLSGADSLTVK
-137 EVKLVDLYDN
+137 EVKLVDLYDDS
-147 TALVLVVTDAGV
+147 ALVLVITDAGV
-159 IKDKAVRVPRDA
+159 IKDKTVAVPKDA
-171 DGNYIAIAERILNNT
+171 DGNYIELANRILNAT
-186 FAGKTLAEIQNLTPV
+186 FAGKSLAEIGSSAPV
-201 LEDNIEG
+201 LEENIEG

-219 LAEYKRSRDTQLYLE
+219 LAEYKRARESELYLE

-245 RDVDNVKSF
+245 RDVDNVRSF

-269 GDDAD
+269 GDGD

-296 AKYTMDG
+296 ARYSVDG

-329 VRAFDDREQQGDR
+329 VRAFDKKDNNS
-342 PDKQDKHPDTE
+342 DTE

>member
-13 LNALVDSYI
+13 LGALVDSYI
-22 NDAEPISSSAIKNN
+22 TDAEPISSSAIKNK

-62 HVSSGRI
+62 HVSSGRV

-83 NDCADSD
+83 SECGDTDVD
-90 IGELKTKLDK
+90 GLDETLKR
-100 RMGSVEELVRE
+100 RMSSVEELVRE

-123 SLMVLSGTDSLVVK
+123 SLMVLSGADSLTVK
-137 EVKLVDLYDN
+137 EVKLVNLYDDS
-147 TALVLVVTDAGV
+147 ALVLVITDAGV
-159 IKDKAVRVPRDA
+159 IKDKTVAVPKDA
-171 DGNYIAIAERILNNT
+171 DGNYIELASRILNAT
-186 FAGKTLAEIQNLTPV
+186 FAGKTLAEIGNSAPV
-201 LEDNIEG
+201 LEENIEG

-219 LAEYKRSRDTQLYLE
+219 LTEYRQARESELYLE

-245 RDVDNVKSF
+245 RDVDNVRSF

-269 GDDAD
+269 GDGD
-274 LEIDVKIGE
+274 LEIEVKIGE

-296 AKYTMDG
+296 ARYSVDG

-329 VRAFDDREQQGDR
+329 VRAFDKKDNNS
-342 PDKQDKHPDTE
+342 DTE

>member
-22 NDAEPISSSAIKNN
+22 TDAEPISSSAIKNK

-62 HVSSGRI
+62 HVSSGRV

-83 NDCADSD
+83 SECGDTDVD
-90 IGELKTKLDK
+90 GLDETLKR
-100 RMGSVEELVRE
+100 RMSSVEELVRE

-123 SLMVLSGTDSLVVK
+123 SLMVLSGADSLTVK
-137 EVKLVDLYDN
+137 EVKLVDLYDDS
-147 TALVLVVTDAGV
+147 ALVLVITDAGV
-159 IKDKAVRVPRDA
+159 IKDKTVAVPKDA
-171 DGNYIAIAERILNNT
+171 DGNYIELANRILNAT
-186 FAGKTLAEIQNLTPV
+186 FAGKSLAEIGSSAPV
-201 LEDNIEG
+201 LEENIEG

-219 LAEYKRSRDTQLYLE
+219 LAEYKRARESELYLE

-245 RDVDNVKSF
+245 RDVDNVRSF

-269 GDDAD
+269 GDGD

-296 AKYTMDG
+296 ARYSVDG
-303 KEIGHVGVIGPE
+303 REIGHVGVIGPE

-329 VRAFDDREQQGDR
+329 VRAFDKKDND
-342 PDKQDKHPDTE
+342 PDTE

>member
-22 NDAEPISSSAIKNN
+22 TDAEPISSSAIKNK

-62 HVSSGRI
+62 HVSSGRV

-83 NDCADSD
+83 SECGDTDVD
-90 IGELKTKLDK
+90 GLDETLKR
-100 RMGSVEELVRE
+100 RMSSVEELVRE

-123 SLMVLSGTDSLVVK
+123 SLMVLSGADSLTVK
-137 EVKLVDLYDN
+137 EVKLVDLYDDS
-147 TALVLVVTDAGV
+147 ALVLVITDAGV
-159 IKDKAVRVPRDA
+159 IKDKTVAVPKDA
-171 DGNYIAIAERILNNT
+171 DGNYIELANRILNAT
-186 FAGKTLAEIQNLTPV
+186 FAGKSLAEIGSSAPV
-201 LEDNIEG
+201 LEENIEG

-219 LAEYKRSRDTQLYLE
+219 LAEYKRARESELYLE

-245 RDVDNVKSF
+245 RDVDNVRSF

-269 GDDAD
+269 GEGD

-296 AKYTMDG
+296 ARYSVDG

-329 VRAFDDREQQGDR
+329 VRAFDKKNND
-342 PDKQDKHPDTE
+342 PDTE

>member
-22 NDAEPISSSAIKNN
+22 TDAEPISSSAIKNK

-62 HVSSGRI
+62 HVSSGRV

-83 NDCADSD
+83 SECGDTDVD
-90 IGELKTKLDK
+90 GLDETLKR
-100 RMGSVEELVRE
+100 RMSSVEELVRE

-123 SLMVLSGTDSLVVK
+123 SLMVLSGADSLTVK
-137 EVKLVDLYDN
+137 EVKLVDLYDDS
-147 TALVLVVTDAGV
+147 ALVLVITDAGV
-159 IKDKAVRVPRDA
+159 IKDKTVAVPKDA
-171 DGNYIAIAERILNNT
+171 DGNYIELANRILNAT
-186 FAGKTLAEIQNLTPV
+186 FAGKSLAEIGSSAPV
-201 LEDNIEG
+201 LEENIEG

-219 LAEYKRSRDTQLYLE
+219 LAEYKRARESELYLE

-245 RDVDNVKSF
+245 RDVDNVRSF

-269 GDDAD
+269 GDGD

-296 AKYTMDG
+296 ARYSVDG
-303 KEIGHVGVIGPE
+303 REIGHVGVIGPE

-329 VRAFDDREQQGDR
+329 VRAFDKKDND
-342 PDKQDKHPDTE
+342 HDTE

>member
-22 NDAEPISSSAIKNN
+22 TDAEPISSSAIKNK

-62 HVSSGRI
+62 HVSSGRV

-83 NDCADSD
+83 SECGDTDVD
-90 IGELKTKLDK
+90 GLDETLKR
-100 RMGSVEELVRE
+100 RMSSVEELVRE

-123 SLMVLSGTDSLVVK
+123 SLMVLSGADSLTVK
-137 EVKLVDLYDN
+137 EVKLVDLYDDS
-147 TALVLVVTDAGV
+147 ALVLVITDAGV
-159 IKDKAVRVPRDA
+159 IKDKTVAVPKDA
-171 DGNYIAIAERILNNT
+171 DGNYIELANRILNAT
-186 FAGKTLAEIQNLTPV
+186 FAGKSLAEIGSSAPV
-201 LEDNIEG
+201 LEENIEG

-219 LAEYKRSRDTQLYLE
+219 LAEYKRARESELYLE

-245 RDVDNVKSF
+245 RDVDNVRSF

-269 GDDAD
+269 GDGD

-296 AKYTMDG
+296 ARYSVDG

-329 VRAFDDREQQGDR
+329 VRAFDKKDNN
-342 PDKQDKHPDTE
+342 PDTE

>member
-22 NDAEPISSSAIKNN
+22 TDAEPISSSAIKNK

-62 HVSSGRI
+62 HVSSGRV

-83 NDCADSD
+83 SECGDTDVD
-90 IGELKTKLDK
+90 GLDETLKR
-100 RMGSVEELVRE
+100 RMSSVEELVRE

-123 SLMVLSGTDSLVVK
+123 SLMVLSGADSLTVK
-137 EVKLVDLYDN
+137 EVKLVDLYDDS
-147 TALVLVVTDAGV
+147 ALVLVITDAGV
-159 IKDKAVRVPRDA
+159 IKDKTVAVPKDA
-171 DGNYIAIAERILNNT
+171 DGNYIELANRILNAT
-186 FAGKTLAEIQNLTPV
+186 FAGKSLAEIGNSAPV
-201 LEDNIEG
+201 LEENIEG

-219 LAEYKRSRDTQLYLE
+219 LAEYKRARERELYLE

-245 RDVDNVKSF
+245 RDVDNVRSF

-269 GDDAD
+269 GDGD

-296 AKYTMDG
+296 ARYSVDG

-329 VRAFDDREQQGDR
+329 VRAFEKKDNNS
-342 PDKQDKHPDTE
+342 DTE

>member
-22 NDAEPISSSAIKNN
+22 TDAEPISSSAIKNK

-62 HVSSGRI
+62 HVSSGRV

-83 NDCADSD
+83 SECGDTDVD
-90 IGELKTKLDK
+90 GLDETLKR
-100 RMGSVEELVRE
+100 RMSSVEELVRE

-123 SLMVLSGTDSLVVK
+123 SLMVLSGADSLTVK
-137 EVKLVDLYDN
+137 EVKLVDLYDDS
-147 TALVLVVTDAGV
+147 ALVLVITDAGV
-159 IKDKAVRVPRDA
+159 IKDKTVAVPKDA
-171 DGNYIAIAERILNNT
+171 DGNYIELANRILNAT
-186 FAGKTLAEIQNLTPV
+186 FAGKSLAEIGSSAPV
-201 LEDNIEG
+201 LEENIEG

-219 LAEYKRSRDTQLYLE
+219 LVEYKRARESELYLE

-245 RDVDNVKSF
+245 RDVDNVRSF

-269 GDDAD
+269 GDGD

-296 AKYTMDG
+296 ARYSVDG

-329 VRAFDDREQQGDR
+329 VRAFDKKDND
-342 PDKQDKHPDTE
+342 PDTE

>member
-22 NDAEPISSSAIKNN
+22 TDAEPISSSAIKNK

-62 HVSSGRI
+62 HVSSGRV

-83 NDCADSD
+83 SECGDTDVD
-90 IGELKTKLDK
+90 GLDETLKR
-100 RMGSVEELVRE
+100 RMSSVEELVRE

-123 SLMVLSGTDSLVVK
+123 SLMVLSGADSLTVK
-137 EVKLVDLYDN
+137 EVKLVDLYDDS
-147 TALVLVVTDAGV
+147 ALVLVITDAGV
-159 IKDKAVRVPRDA
+159 IKDKTVAVPKDA
-171 DGNYIAIAERILNNT
+171 DGNYIELANRILNAT
-186 FAGKTLAEIQNLTPV
+186 FAGKSLAEIGSSAPV
-201 LEDNIEG
+201 LEENIEG

-219 LAEYKRSRDTQLYLE
+219 LAEYKRARESELYLE

-245 RDVDNVKSF
+245 RDVDNVRSF
-254 VSIISKKEKLHDLVA
+254 VSIISKKERLHDLVA
-269 GDDAD
+269 GDGD

-296 AKYTMDG
+296 ARYSVDG

-329 VRAFDDREQQGDR
+329 VRAFDKKDND
-342 PDKQDKHPDTE
+342 PDTE